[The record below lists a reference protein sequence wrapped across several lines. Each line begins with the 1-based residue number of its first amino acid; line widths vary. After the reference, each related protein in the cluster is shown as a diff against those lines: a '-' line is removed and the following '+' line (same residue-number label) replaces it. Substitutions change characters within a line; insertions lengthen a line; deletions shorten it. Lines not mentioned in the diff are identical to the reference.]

1 VAAKRPDQR
10 AIRIYVDA
18 DTYSLLKR
26 LAGVRE
32 QSLNNLM
39 NGMID
44 DWLGLEDQQ
53 EAIERHRL
61 DEFGDEKD

>member
-10 AIRIYVDA
+10 AIRVYVDA

-39 NGMID
+39 NGMIE
-44 DWLGLEDQQ
+44 DWLALNEQH
-53 EAIERHRL
+53 ETIERHRL
-61 DEFGDEKD
+61 DEFEEDEN